1 MAYNYFMKEVEFQES
16 WNKKRIFFAGIF
28 LIILIVI
35 GLELKGNIISNLLN
49 NKNSRSPSASV
60 KGLKIYENQNK
71 SEFSSDIGSV
81 LQEKLESIKQD
92 AENVN
97 ISEIA
102 TSSPQ
107 VQKIIN
113 DIKNLQN
120 LPSNQLKDACL
131 NICKG
136 L

>member
-16 WNKKRIFFAGIF
+16 WNKKRIFIASLF
-28 LIILIVI
+28 IILLIGI

-49 NKNSRSPSASV
+49 NKNSPSPSASV
-60 KGLKIYENQNK
+60 KGITVYENKNQN
-71 SEFSSDIGSV
+71 EFKLDIGSS
-81 LQEKLESIKQD
+81 LQQKLESIKQD

-102 TSSPQ
+102 TSSTQ

-120 LPSNQLKDACL
+120 LPSNQLKDACM

>member
-1 MAYNYFMKEVEFQES
+1 MKEVEFQES
-16 WNKKRIFFAGIF
+16 WNKKRILIASIF
-28 LIILIVI
+28 IIILIGI
-35 GLELKGNIISNLLN
+35 GLELKGSIISNLLS
-49 NKNSRSPSASV
+49 NKNSHSSSASV
-60 KGLKIYENQNK
+60 KGLTIYETPNK
-71 SEFSSDIGSV
+71 SESVPDIGSAI
-81 LQEKLESIKQD
+81 QQKIESIKQD

-120 LPSNQLKDACL
+120 LPSNQLKDVCL

>member
-1 MAYNYFMKEVEFQES
+1 MKEVEFQES
-16 WNKKRIFFAGIF
+16 WNKKRIFIAF
-28 LIILIVI
+28 LFIILLIGV

-49 NKNSRSPSASV
+49 NKNLRFPSTSV
-60 KGLKIYENQNK
+60 KGVIVYENKDQN
-71 SEFSSDIGSV
+71 EFKPDIGSS
-81 LQEKLESIKQD
+81 LQQKLESIKQD

-113 DIKNLQN
+113 DIKNIQN
-120 LPSNQLKDACL
+120 FPSNQLKDACL

>member
-1 MAYNYFMKEVEFQES
+1 MKEVGFQES
-16 WNKKRIFFAGIF
+16 WNKKRILIASF
-28 LIILIVI
+28 LIAVLIGI
-35 GLELKGNIISNLLN
+35 GLELKGNTISNFLK
-49 NKNSRSPSASV
+49 NKPSFSAIKGVATYKNPNQRSAP
-60 KGLKIYENQNK
+60 
-71 SEFSSDIGSV
+71 DIGSAV
-81 LQEKLESIKQD
+81 SQKLESIKQD
-92 AENVN
+92 AENIN

-102 TSSPQ
+102 TSTPQ
-107 VQKIIN
+107 IQKIIN

>member
-1 MAYNYFMKEVEFQES
+1 MKEVEFQET
-16 WNKKRIFFAGIF
+16 WNKKRIFITSLFIVL
-28 LIILIVI
+28 LISI
-35 GLELKGNIISNLLN
+35 GLELKGGMVSSLLS
-49 NKNSRSPSASV
+49 NKNARSPSTSV
-60 KGLKIYENQNK
+60 KGLTIYENPNK
-71 SEFSSDIGSV
+71 SEFTPDIGSTI
-81 LQEKLESIKQD
+81 QQKLESIKQD

-113 DIKNLQN
+113 DIKNLQSF
-120 LPSNQLKDACL
+120 PSNQLKDVCL

>member
-1 MAYNYFMKEVEFQES
+1 MKEVEFQES
-16 WNKKRIFFAGIF
+16 WNKKRIFITSLF
-28 LIILIVI
+28 IILLIGV
-35 GLELKGNIISNLLN
+35 GLELKGNIISNLLS
-49 NKNSRSPSASV
+49 NKNAGSSSSV
-60 KGLKIYENQNK
+60 KGVTIYENKNQ
-71 SEFSSDIGSV
+71 SEFKPDIGST
-81 LQEKLESIKQD
+81 LQHKLESIKQD

-107 VQKIIN
+107 VKKIIN
-113 DIKNLQN
+113 DIKNLQS